1 MSRLSIEFL
10 EGALRT
16 SENPEVLEIYRLGD
30 EDRLGEVKKKE
41 RRV

>member
-16 SENPEVLEIYRLGD
+16 SKNPKVLKIHRLREED
-30 EDRLGEVKKKE
+30 ELREEGFG
-41 RRV
+41 